1 MPKNEIV
8 TVDIESHEITARP
21 EFPPIPVGVSIK
33 WPGKKSKYYAWAHRT
48 DNNCTLQDAVRALK
62 EVWASRYNLCFWN
75 AKFDLSVITERMDFK
90 MPPWDRID
98 DGLFLAFLDDP
109 YSQSLAL
116 KPSAD
121 KYLGLP
127 PHEQEAVHDWLRAHR
142 KELGIRGEN
151 MGKYIWM
158 APGKLVE
165 PYAIGDTDRTEKLFK
180 LLYQRICD
188 RGMKEAYDTEREVMP
203 ILLRNEQAGVRV
215 DLRGLIKDTA
225 NYEDVLLRTDEWIRK
240 RLDAPEMNI
249 DSGPQLSEALER
261 AGVVTDFVMTDKGN
275 ISTSKENLTLDL
287 FHDPKVYRALTYRS
301 KLAYSLS
308 TFMRP
313 WLFTAN
319 ATGGTIHTN
328 WQQVKKEG
336 AGAITG
342 RLSSSPNFQNV
353 SKNVKEDLEKAEGYQ
368 HPKFLKFAL
377 ELPSLRHYI
386 LPDKGQII
394 GVRDVSQEELRIL
407 AHFENSELMALYNSK
422 NPPQEWLD
430 EDGNVD
436 VHLMVQHL
444 LANAGRELDRY
455 DTKRM
460 NFGILYG
467 MGAKGLSRRLSIEKP
482 QARDLIKTWNSVMPG
497 VSDLV
502 ENIKDEVHEGGE
514 ICTWGGRLYGMPPPF
529 FDGVEMR
536 NRVYVLL
543 NYLIQGSGGDV
554 LKRIIIEFDKRR
566 KESRMM
572 LTCHD
577 ELVFSSPKRAMRQEQ
592 NILKKIV
599 SGLEFD
605 VPMRSD
611 GKIGMSYGN
620 MTKWKD

>member
-1 MPKNEIV
+1 MKMEV
-8 TVDIESHEITARP
+8 GFVDFESHEILPRP
-21 EFPPIPVGVSIK
+21 QFPPEPVGVSIK
-33 WPGKKSKYYAWAHRT
+33 WPGKKSKYYAWGHRS
-48 DNNCTLQDAVRALK
+48 DNNCSYSDGLRALK
-62 EVWASRYNLCFWN
+62 EMWKSGLQIGFHNE
-75 AKFDLSVITERMDFK
+75 KFDVAVATEKMGMPMLS
-90 MPPWDRID
+90 WDMYHD
-98 DGLFLAFLDDP
+98 TMFLLFLDDP

-121 KYLGLP
+121 KYLGMAP
-127 PHEQEAVHDWLRAHR
+127 YEQEAVHAWLRAHR

-203 ILLRNEQAGVRV
+203 ILLRNEQAGVHV
-215 DLRGLIKDTA
+215 NLKGLTNDVA
-225 NYEDVLLRTDEWIRK
+225 NYEDVLIRTDEWIRK
-240 RLDAPEMNI
+240 RLEAPDMNI
-249 DSGPQLSEALER
+249 DSGSQLAEALER
-261 AGVVTDFVMTDKGN
+261 AGVVTDFVMTEKGN
-275 ISTSKENLTLDL
+275 VSTSKENLTLDL
-287 FHDPKVYRALTYRS
+287 FHDPKVYRALTYRT
-301 KLAYSLS
+301 KLAYSLA

-313 WLFTAN
+313 WLATAN
-319 ATGGTIHTN
+319 STKGTIHTN

-342 RLSSSPNFQNV
+342 RLSSSPNFQNMT
-353 SKNVKEDLEKAEGYQ
+353 KNVKEDLEKAEGYQ
-368 HPKFLKFAL
+368 HPSFLKFAL

-386 LPDKGQII
+386 CPDKGQII

-407 AHFENSELMALYNSK
+407 AHFENAELLALYNSK

-430 EDGNVD
+430 EEGNVD

-467 MGAKGLSRRLSIEKP
+467 MGAKGLAHRLGIEKP
-482 QARDLIKTWNSVMPG
+482 KARDLIKTWNSVMPG

-502 ENIKDEVHEGGE
+502 SNIKDEVHDGGE

-536 NRVYVLL
+536 NRDYVLL
-543 NYLIQGSGGDV
+543 NYLIQGSGGDL

-566 KESRMM
+566 KESRML
-572 LTCHD
+572 LTVHD
-577 ELVFSSPKRAMRQEQ
+577 ELPFSAPKGAMRQEQ
-592 NILKKIV
+592 NILKKIIAE
-599 SGLEFD
+599 LRLD

-611 GKIGMSYGN
+611 GKTGPNFGTL
-620 MTKWKD
+620 TKWKD